1 MQRSAK
7 KFAFNRNIEVT
18 ITTVPTGTTTGAA
31 DPAGPDLDVPLRN
44 LLLASFEAGA
54 VGPDA
59 VPDDGDRASNHNP
72 GLLGADVFN
81 QSNAPRFQCRPTLGP
96 M

>member
-59 VPDDGDRASNHNP
+59 VHDDGDRASDRNL
-72 GLLGADVFN
+72 GLLDADTLH
-81 QSNAPRFQCRPTLGP
+81 QSNAPRFQCRQTLGP
-96 M
+96 V